1 MGFVPRFHFWQN
13 RQEKSLWGYFRKK
26 KGHYSLQKQGVKK
39 NRKIAVLKKG
49 FVHGFGQKMGF
60 FPRFHRWQNREG
72 KSLCRYSRKKKR
84 LSRLY
89 NQGVKQKKEENWPFF
104 QRGLV
109 HGFAQKMTFFP
120 RFYSWQNRH
129 WNKKTPF

>member
-1 MGFVPRFHFWQN
+1 
-13 RQEKSLWGYFRKK
+13 
-26 KGHYSLQKQGVKK
+26 
-39 NRKIAVLKKG
+39 
-49 FVHGFGQKMGF
+49 MGF

-89 NQGVKQKKEENWPFF
+89 NQGVKKKEENWPFL

-109 HGFAQKMTFFP
+109 HAFAQKMTFFP
-120 RFYSWQNRH
+120 RFYLWQNRH
-129 WNKKTPF
+129 WNKKTPFEAIKTKNSNTRKIDISQKGITDGFGPEMAIFPTFLFRQYRPGKCF